1 MSTRILLIDDH
12 PVIRKG
18 LRAVL
23 GEYPEYEVVGEAGSR
38 AEALALTESER
49 PNLALLDLDLGSA
62 TSLDFLSELL
72 DAGNGMQVL
81 VLTGVRDKELHRQAL
96 QLGAKGI
103 VLKDHAA
110 EILIEAIEKV
120 SAGEMWLDHSMLVAL
135 LGTSARGSVDPERVK
150 INMLTERER
159 EIIHLLAEG
168 LRNKQIGKRLF
179 ISEIT
184 VRHHLTSIFNKLAVS
199 DRVELLI
206 YAYRNG
212 IVAAPTRPFTNGG
225 S

>member
-1 MSTRILLIDDH
+1 MSTRLLLIDDH

-23 GEYPEYEVVGEAGSR
+23 CDYPQYEVVGEAGSC
-38 AEALALTESER
+38 AEALALAENER
-49 PNLALLDLDLGSA
+49 PDLALLDLDLGST

-72 DAGNGMQVL
+72 AAGGGMQVL
-81 VLTGVRDKELHRQAL
+81 VLTGVRDSDLHRQAL
-96 QLGAKGI
+96 QLGAMGI

-120 SAGEMWLDHSMLVAL
+120 CAGEVWLDRSMLVAL
-135 LGTSARGSVDPERVK
+135 LGPTARGDGDPERIK
-150 INMLTERER
+150 INMLTDRER
-159 EIIHLLAEG
+159 EIIRLLAEG
-168 LRNKQIGKRLF
+168 LRNKQIGERLF

-212 IVAAPTRPFTNGG
+212 IVAAPTRP

>member
-23 GEYPEYEVVGEAGSR
+23 GDYPEYEVIGEAGSR
-38 AEALALTESER
+38 AEALQLAESKR
-49 PNLALLDLDLGSA
+49 PHLALLDLDLGST

-72 DAGNGMQVL
+72 AAGFGMQVL
-81 VLTGVRDKELHRQAL
+81 VLTGVRDMDLHRQAI
-96 QLGAKGI
+96 QLGAMGI

-120 SAGEMWLDHSMLVAL
+120 MAGEMWLDRSMLVAL
-135 LGTSARGSVDPERVK
+135 LGTSARGDSDPERVK

-159 EIIHLLAEG
+159 EIIALLAEG
-168 LRNKQIGKRLF
+168 LRNKQIGERLY

-212 IVAAPTRPFTNGG
+212 IVAAPTRPV
-225 S
+225 

>member
-1 MSTRILLIDDH
+1 MGIRILLIDDH
-12 PVIRKG
+12 RVIRKG
-18 LRAVL
+18 LRAL
-23 GEYPEYEVVGEAGSR
+23 LNEYPEFEVVGEAGSR
-38 AEALALTESER
+38 AEALALIKSER
-49 PNLALLDLDLGSA
+49 PNLALLDLDLGGT

-72 DAGNGMQVL
+72 AAGAGLQVL

-96 QLGAKGI
+96 QLGAMGI

-110 EILIEAIEKV
+110 EILIEAIQKV
-120 SAGEMWLDHSMLVAL
+120 SGGEMWLDRSTLVAL
-135 LGTSARGSVDPERVK
+135 LGTSHRASADPERVK

-159 EIIHLLAEG
+159 EIICLLAEG
-168 LRNKQIGKRLF
+168 LRNKQIGERLF

-212 IVAAPTRPFTNGG
+212 IVAAPTRP

>member
-1 MSTRILLIDDH
+1 
-12 PVIRKG
+12 
-18 LRAVL
+18 
-23 GEYPEYEVVGEAGSR
+23 
-38 AEALALTESER
+38 
-49 PNLALLDLDLGSA
+49 
-62 TSLDFLSELL
+62 
-72 DAGNGMQVL
+72 MQVL

-96 QLGAKGI
+96 QLGAMGI

-120 SAGEMWLDHSMLVAL
+120 RAGEVWLDRSMLVAL
-135 LGTSARGSVDPERVK
+135 LGTSARGDADPERVK
-150 INMLTERER
+150 IQMLTDRER
-159 EIIHLLAEG
+159 EIICLLAEG
-168 LRNKQIGKRLF
+168 LRNKQIGERLF

-212 IVAAPTRPFTNGG
+212 IVAAPTRP

>member
-1 MSTRILLIDDH
+1 MGTRILLIDDH

-18 LRAVL
+18 LRALL
-23 GEYPEYEVVGEAGSR
+23 GEYPEFEVVGEAGSR
-38 AEALALTESER
+38 SEALALVASER
-49 PNLALLDLDLGSA
+49 PNLALLDLDLGST

-72 DAGNGMQVL
+72 AAGGGMQVL
-81 VLTGVRDKELHRQAL
+81 VLTGVRDKDLHRQAL
-96 QLGAKGI
+96 QLGAMGI

-110 EILIEAIEKV
+110 EILIEAIQKV
-120 SAGEMWLDHSMLVAL
+120 SGGEVWLDRSMLVAL
-135 LGTSARGSVDPERVK
+135 LGSTHRANTDPERVK

-159 EIIHLLAEG
+159 EIIRLLAEG
-168 LRNKQIGKRLF
+168 LRNKQIGERLF

-212 IVAAPTRPFTNGG
+212 IVAAPTRPA
-225 S
+225 